1 MLWLCR
7 KSCSPAELVREAG
20 LLTGAVGE
28 FMRILGKRRIQVTA
42 LYLTR
47 CVFEVIFLR
56 IFAFIAKDWSINK
69 PHGIVSFKS

>member
-7 KSCSPAELVREAG
+7 KSCSPAELIREAG

-47 CVFEVIFLR
+47 CVFEVIF
-56 IFAFIAKDWSINK
+56 
-69 PHGIVSFKS
+69 